1 LAACPRS
8 VAAMDDDAYLITVL
22 LAWLTD
28 GEDDR
33 P

>member
-1 LAACPRS
+1 LTAWRRS

-22 LAWLTD
+22 LAWLTAE
-28 GEDDR
+28 EDQ